1 MKRFLQEIAQYVN
14 QNKID
19 EFDQLDIIFPNRRA
33 GLFFRQQLASLID
46 RPIWSPRILSI
57 EDFVKGHS
65 QLQSADKLSL
75 IVLLYQVYHRYLPQ
89 QQSLDAF
96 YYWGDMMLKDFDDID
111 KSLASAESIFSNLY
125 SQKEIESRFDYIEEA
140 QKQLIRDFWG
150 VFAEKLTK
158 EQQVFLQLWEK
169 LFPIYEHYKKLL
181 WEKQIGYDGMLYRDI
196 ADNIDKLSFDRQYI
210 FAGFNAFT
218 KAEKKIVN
226 HLLAEG
232 KAQLFW
238 DIDAYYVDDEVKEA
252 GYFFRQYQKEKQLS
266 KTFPVLSPKQI
277 AQNRDRAIHIY
288 GLASEVAQLKKVA
301 QSVEQLLQKNVA
313 PESIALVLTDESLL
327 LPLLNS
333 LPTNVERV
341 NVTMGYPIKN
351 APVYDFLLQ
360 LLRLQIS
367 ARDEVE
373 SNYTFNYRELLS
385 VLKNPYFARYNTPW
399 AAEIA
404 NEIVQ
409 QNKIRIAA
417 SELSFEDAS
426 EYPGIF
432 QRVSTFKEAYDYLL
446 AVISFLYQKCE
457 EDSLSFEQEV
467 IHQIYCQLNRL
478 NELALDAELQLDLN
492 SFHKLFKQVMQMA
505 RVPFTGE
512 PLKGLQVMGVL
523 ETRNLDFDYV
533 FILSMNEGNFPASPQ
548 MHSFVPYNLRKAFG
562 LTTFEQQDAIYAYYF
577 YRLLQRTRQLHLFY
591 NTADKNGMPNEMSRY
606 IYQVLYDDQLRH
618 QRHFLGN
625 KVGQI
630 AVKPIVIPKDERVQA
645 VLQKFISSENG
656 VKERLSPSAVNSY
669 IECSL
674 KFYFRYI
681 VKLYEKQDIEEDV
694 NAVMFGNLLHNA
706 IEMLF
711 RAQIEANNNNQI
723 NIKDLEALQ
732 GKIDEALIIAF
743 KQHFGYTN
751 EQQFKLSGQN
761 LIAFE
766 MLKRFI
772 SKILQK
778 DKEYSPFEI
787 IGLETKASDGFYYDI
802 PVSINGEKKRVGLK
816 GIIDRIDKKDN
827 KIRIIDYKTGK
838 DNKKVASVESL
849 FDSED
854 PFRNKAG
861 FQTFYYSLL
870 YYYGQNKADKDDS
883 ESLLMP
889 GLYNSSELFRP
900 GFSMQL
906 QIKDPTN
913 KRWENIEDIRPYLPI
928 YHQLMQQK
936 LANIFDTSQ
945 SFQQT
950 DDINKCKICPY
961 VEICHRG

>member
-1 MKRFLQEIAQYVN
+1 MKRFLQELAQYVN

-19 EFDQLDIIFPNRRA
+19 EFDQLDIVFPNRRA
-33 GLFFRQQLASLID
+33 GLFFRQQLASIID
-46 RPIWSPRILSI
+46 RPIWSPRILSV

-89 QQSLDAF
+89 EQSLDAF

-125 SQKEIESRFDYIEEA
+125 SQKEIEARFDYIEEA

-158 EQQVFLQLWEK
+158 EQRVFLELWEK
-169 LFPIYEHYKKLL
+169 LFPIYEQYKKLL
-181 WEKQIGYDGMLYRDI
+181 RDKNIGYDGMLYRDI
-196 ADNIDKLSFDRQYI
+196 AENIDEINFDRQYI

-218 KAEKKIVN
+218 KAEKKIVSY
-226 HLLAEG
+226 LLAKG

-252 GYFFRQYQKEKQLS
+252 GYFFRLYQKDKQLN

-277 AQNRDRAIHIY
+277 VQNRDRTIHIY

-301 QSVEQLLQKNVA
+301 QSVEQLLQKNVP

-367 ARDEVE
+367 ARENVDK
-373 SNYTFNYRELLS
+373 SYTFNYRELLA
-385 VLKNPYFARYNTPW
+385 VLKNPYFARYNTKW
-399 AAEIA
+399 AADKA
-404 NEIVQ
+404 NEIVK
-409 QNKIRIAA
+409 QNKIRIAV
-417 SELSFEDAS
+417 SELSFEAES
-426 EYPGIF
+426 EYPAIF
-432 QRVSTFKEAYDYLL
+432 QSISSFQEAYDYLL

-457 EDSLSFEQEV
+457 KDSLSFEQEV
-467 IHQIYCQLNRL
+467 IYQIYCQLNRL
-478 NELALDAELQLDLN
+478 NELEKDAELHLDLN
-492 SFHKLFKQVMQMA
+492 SFHKLFRQVMQMA

-548 MHSFVPYNLRKAFG
+548 LHSFIPYNLRKAFG

-630 AVKPIVIPKDERVQA
+630 AVNPIVITKDERIQA
-645 VLQKFISSENG
+645 VLQKFIDNENG
-656 VKERLSPSAVNSY
+656 IKERLSPSAVNSF

-711 RAQIEANNNNQI
+711 REHIRAKESNQFD
-723 NIKDLEALQ
+723 IKDLKALQEKIGEAL
-732 GKIDEALIIAF
+732 LIAF
-743 KQHFGYTN
+743 KEHFGYSRD
-751 EQQFKLSGQN
+751 QKFKLAGQN

-778 DKEYSPFEI
+778 DMEYAPFEI
-787 IGLETKASDGFYYDI
+787 IGLETKASDGFYYDM
-802 PVSINGEKKRVGLK
+802 PVPINGEKHRVGLK

-827 KIRIIDYKTGK
+827 KVRIIDYKTGK
-838 DNKKVASVESL
+838 DNKKVASIESL

-854 PFRNKAG
+854 PYRNKAG
-861 FQTFYYSLL
+861 FQTFYYSVL
-870 YYYGQNKADKDDS
+870 YYYGLNKDDKDDQ
-883 ESLLMP
+883 ENLLMP
-889 GLYNSSELFRP
+889 GLFNSSELFKP
-900 GFSMQL
+900 SFSMQL
-906 QIKDPTN
+906 QIKNQGN
-913 KRWENIEDIRPYLPI
+913 KKWEGIKDIRPYLPA
-928 YHQLMQQK
+928 YHQLLQQK
-936 LANIFDTSQ
+936 IADIFDTSQ
-945 SFQQT
+945 PFQQT